1 MEVKSGG
8 LGCWE
13 EKELLEGLPLG
24 NGWRFL
30 RAVSRGVSG
39 CVEHPSG
46 TLGVPVAPWGSV
58 LV

>member
-1 MEVKSGG
+1 MEVNSGG

-24 NGWRFL
+24 NVWGFL
-30 RAVSRGVSG
+30 CAVSRGVSR

-46 TLGVPVAPWGSV
+46 TLGVPAALWGSV
-58 LV
+58 LA